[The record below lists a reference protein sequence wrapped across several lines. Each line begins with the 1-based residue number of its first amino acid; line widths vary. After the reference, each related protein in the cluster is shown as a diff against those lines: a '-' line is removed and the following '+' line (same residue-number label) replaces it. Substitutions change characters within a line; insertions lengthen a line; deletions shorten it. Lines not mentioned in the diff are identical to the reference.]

1 VLSSGF
7 FDAYYQQAQKARTLL
22 IEEYEQLFTQ
32 FDVLVGPVAPTPAFK
47 LGENSSDPIKMYLGD
62 IYTISVNLAGLPG
75 LSVPCGKDKNGLP
88 IGLQLI
94 GDCFKEN
101 NLIRAGYAYEQ
112 ARGRFE

>member
-1 VLSSGF
+1 
-7 FDAYYQQAQKARTLL
+7 
-22 IEEYEQLFTQ
+22 
-32 FDVLVGPVAPTPAFK
+32 
-47 LGENSSDPIKMYLGD
+47 MYLGD

-94 GDCFKEN
+94 GDCLKEN
-101 NLIRAGYAYEQ
+101 NLIRACYAYEQ